1 MLRIS
6 GICRPIAVKF
16 FAICPRWS
24 SIANGI
30 YAMQHARL
38 SSVMYNNR
46 SHMALHGL
54 TRSLGLWTPAFV
66 YAVVLLS
73 SFSLH
78 IFDISGNYFF
88 EGAVFVSGIFGL
100 LVRDSVFKVSFIAL
114 RTVRTPGVFAVLV
127 TVFTV
132 FLIGSMLNGNV
143 AYAYGDFRANIFGI
157 FGFGVAVQFRRRDPV
172 PLILL
177 GIATGVVSIAAWY
190 LQINDGNASTKFS
203 FPYLC
208 LTTAAVLACESRR
221 VFLTVLSVIVLVF
234 LAAVSFYRQYWIAAA
249 LTIFFVLGYS
259 IRSFKGSARRRMTG
273 ALLFGA
279 VAITGGVAHEYSKIQ
294 AFFLDDQSRY
304 IQGVGKTTALID
316 TLNGS
321 GKSVQQGDD
330 VRMSYFEFLGTQP
343 WKLTLP
349 HGLDYR
355 STLNNIDPYFQKRGY
370 EVSTIDSLLIY
381 LAYHYGLI
389 IAIPLL
395 LWITW
400 SLWCARRRFGA
411 IPMLSLMLILAVVLL
426 FDGGQAVITFKA
438 FWLGAFVALFARPI
452 SIRW

>member
-1 MLRIS
+1 
-6 GICRPIAVKF
+6 
-16 FAICPRWS
+16 
-24 SIANGI
+24 
-30 YAMQHARL
+30 MQHSRR
-38 SSVMYNNR
+38 SSVMYNNQ
-46 SHMALHGL
+46 SHKALHGL
-54 TRSLGLWTPAFV
+54 TRSLALWTPAFV

-73 SFSLH
+73 SFSLR

-88 EGAVFVSGIFGL
+88 EGAVIVSGIIGL
-100 LVRDSVFKVSFIAL
+100 LMRDQVCKVSILAL
-114 RTVRTPGVFAVLV
+114 RVVNKPGVFAVLAV
-127 TVFTV
+127 VITM
-132 FLIGSMLNGNV
+132 FLIGAMVNGNA

-157 FGFGVAVQFRRRDPV
+157 FGFGLVIQFRHRNPI

-177 GIATGVVSIAAWY
+177 GIATGIVSVAAWY
-190 LQINDGNASTKFS
+190 LQINDGTASTKFS

-221 VFLTVLSVIVLVF
+221 VFLTILSIIVLVF
-234 LAAVSFYRQYWIAAA
+234 LAAVSFYRQYWIAAV

-259 IRSFKGSARRRMTG
+259 IRSFRGSARRRMTG

-279 VAITGGVAHEYSKIQ
+279 VAMVGGVAHEYSKIQ

-304 IQGVGKTTALID
+304 IQGVGKTTALVD

-321 GKSVQQGDD
+321 GKSVQEGDD
-330 VRMSYFEFLGTQP
+330 VRLSYFEFLGTQP
-343 WKLTLP
+343 WKLLLP

-355 STLNNIDPYFQKRGY
+355 STLNNIDPYFQQRGY

-389 IAIPLL
+389 ITVPLL
-395 LWITW
+395 WWITW
-400 SLWCARRRFGA
+400 SLWSARSRFGTL
-411 IPMLSLMLILAVVLL
+411 PVLSLMLILMVVLL

-438 FWLGAFVALFARPI
+438 FWLGAFVALFARPVL
-452 SIRW
+452 IRW